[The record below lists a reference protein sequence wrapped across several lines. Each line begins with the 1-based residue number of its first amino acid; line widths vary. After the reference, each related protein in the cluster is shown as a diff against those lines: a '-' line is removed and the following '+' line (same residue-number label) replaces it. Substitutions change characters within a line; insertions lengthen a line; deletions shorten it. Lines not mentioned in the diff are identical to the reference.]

1 MQAIE
6 DLVNK
11 ARTNV
16 VLTYD
21 DIKYSMFIDDFVL
34 ENQFISDWVKL
45 EKKMRMFRR
54 KHKVELRK
62 MDLVCSY
69 KNLKLKNNNFYGL
82 ITKKAMRSQ
91 SGVLVV
97 TVFTSATPTYM
108 DKRTGKKKIQNFSC
122 KHNCYY
128 CPSEPAHE
136 GNNWI
141 AQPRSYLTKEPGV
154 LRANAAN
161 YDCVTQVFM
170 RVDQYIRMGHTPDK
184 LEVLVLGG
192 TWSEYPNEYQEEFV
206 RDIYYAAN
214 IVLDTKRIERF
225 PLETEIL
232 LNEKSRVRVIG
243 LTLET
248 RPDSINLD
256 EIKRFRSFGCTRV
269 QMGVQHTSNKI
280 LKMSNRG
287 HKIED
292 SIKAIKLLKDNCYKV
307 DIHLM
312 PNLLGSTPKRDIKM
326 FDKILYDPNLQA
338 DQIKLYPVSVVPW
351 SIYEKMHKSGKY
363 KPYSDEEL
371 KKVLIYAKQRMHPWI
386 RLNRVIRDIPI
397 EYITGGCS
405 EPNMRQSL
413 SKISNCKCIRCR
425 EVKGRKIDKIYKKV
439 RVYLA
444 SGGKEIFI
452 SYESKDEKIIYGFIR
467 LRIPDSPGLDEL
479 KNSALIR
486 ELHVYG
492 SLSGVGSEL
501 GSQHKGIGTR
511 LLCDAERAALLHGF
525 SNIVCISGI
534 GVREFYRK
542 RGYVI
547 TTEHGYVKKQM
558 YLFTPF
564 IWIIKL
570 FWWLRSCFIASRPS
584 AASQRLAETQLAGN
598 GAPARSKKMNKQ
610 F

>member
-1 MQAIE
+1 MESIE
-6 DLVNK
+6 DLVNN
-11 ARTNV
+11 ARNNV
-16 VLTYD
+16 ILTYN
-21 DIKYSMFIDDFVL
+21 KKEYSKLIDEFVL
-34 ENQFISDWVKL
+34 ENQKIDEWVKL
-45 EKKMRMFRR
+45 ERKMRMFRK

-69 KNLKLKNNNFYGL
+69 KNLKLENSNFYEI

-97 TVFTSATPTYM
+97 TVFTSANPSYT
-108 DKRTGKKKIQNFSC
+108 DKSGERKVQNFSC

-214 IVLDTKRIERF
+214 IVLDKTRVERF

-232 LNEKSRVRVIG
+232 LNEKSSVRIIG

-248 RPDSINLD
+248 RPDSINLF
-256 EIKRFRSFGCTRV
+256 EIARFRSFGCTRI
-269 QMGVQHTSNKI
+269 QMGVQHTNNRI

-292 SIKAIKLLKDNCYKV
+292 SINAIKLLKDNCYKV

-312 PNLLGSTPKRDIKM
+312 PNLLGSNPNEDIKM
-326 FDKILYDPNLQA
+326 FDKILYDSNLQV

-351 SIYEKMHKSGKY
+351 SEYEKMHKSGKY
-363 KPYSDEEL
+363 SPYSDEEL
-371 KKVLIYAKQRMHPWI
+371 RNVLIYVKRRMHPWI

-397 EYITGGCS
+397 EYISGGCS
-405 EPNMRQSL
+405 KPNMRQSL
-413 SKISNCKCIRCR
+413 SKISNCRCIRCR

-439 RVYLA
+439 RVYPA
-444 SGGKEIFI
+444 SDGKELFI

-467 LRIPDSPGLDEL
+467 LRIPKKNNLIFDEL
-479 KNSALIR
+479 KDCALIR

-492 SLSGVGSEL
+492 SLSGVGSQS
-501 GSQHKGIGTR
+501 GSQHKGIGSR
-511 LLCDAERAALLHGF
+511 LLFDAEMAAFLNGF

-547 TTEHGYVKKQM
+547 TTQHGYLKKQM
-558 YLFTPF
+558 HRLAPF
-564 IWIIKL
+564 VWIIKL
-570 FWWLRSCFIASRPS
+570 LWWISTSWRVFHLSPNQMRQRSFKI
-584 AASQRLAETQLAGN
+584 E
-598 GAPARSKKMNKQ
+598 
-610 F
+610 